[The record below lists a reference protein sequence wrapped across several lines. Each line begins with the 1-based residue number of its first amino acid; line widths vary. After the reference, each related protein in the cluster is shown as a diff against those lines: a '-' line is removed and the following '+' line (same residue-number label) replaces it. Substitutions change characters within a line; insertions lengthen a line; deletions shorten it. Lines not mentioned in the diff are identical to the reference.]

1 MQLLNLAFAPRLT
14 VSINPR
20 IESPR
25 RMLHQLLLPR
35 VNLIGMNL
43 VALSKIG
50 HRCLFPQ
57 RLQRYPRLQ
66 RRVDPPSRLLHHF
79 RSSPSGAADYP
90 IMPLVPKSG
99 STSKNAG
106 VSTTKRAGNIA
117 PTRKAASPV
126 LLKVGAGPFRQS

>member
-1 MQLLNLAFAPRLT
+1 MQLLNLAFAPHLT

-90 IMPLVPKSG
+90 IMPLAPKSG
-99 STSKNAG
+99 STSAHDCPVAERLIDRVKSPKCLLG
-106 VSTTKRAGNIA
+106 D
-117 PTRKAASPV
+117 KA
-126 LLKVGAGPFRQS
+126 